1 MWRDRGQTYCSS
13 GGLVVETQKP
23 TVLEALSLGK
33 SKTENTKAEVSE
45 EQQTIPTEE
54 IAPTSEQF
62 NIKKAVDFS
71 KEFVNFLI
79 KLNDFVCLVSN

>member
-1 MWRDRGQTYCSS
+1 MSCNTACESGRQIPMWRDRGQTYCSS

-54 IAPTSEQF
+54 IAPTSE
-62 NIKKAVDFS
+62 
-71 KEFVNFLI
+71 
-79 KLNDFVCLVSN
+79 